1 MIMSGAR
8 LFLALL
14 GDLSVSSAN
23 EELWTPGSEIKLG
36 GFGLGV
42 LILRGFRLKVISCL
56 KPYRK
61 RTPFQDLC
69 MSESRDK
76 EPEAEGVLG

>member
-1 MIMSGAR
+1 MIMSEAR

-36 GFGLGV
+36 GLGL
-42 LILRGFRLKVISCL
+42 
-56 KPYRK
+56 
-61 RTPFQDLC
+61 
-69 MSESRDK
+69 
-76 EPEAEGVLG
+76 